1 MERDRGR
8 RMRQALETKGIRKH
22 SVIAAVL
29 SVTEGAVSRW
39 CHGGPM
45 TLANV
50 IGLCEYLD
58 ISADW
63 FLFGRGHID
72 QHHEHRSITIGEF
85 PLAGVSERARPHLI
99 RFLQE
104 ASEELTPHH
113 DD

>member
-8 RMRQALETKGIRKH
+8 RIRQAFEMKGIRKH
-22 SVIAAVL
+22 SVIAAAL
-29 SVTEGAVSRW
+29 RVTEGAVSRW

-58 ISADW
+58 ISVDW
-63 FLFGRGHID
+63 LLLGRGHVD
-72 QHHEHRSITIGEF
+72 QHQERRAIALGEF
-85 PLAGVSERARPHLI
+85 ALVGVCERARPHLI

-104 ASEELTPHH
+104 AAQDCDAPSR
-113 DD
+113 